1 MGKGQD
7 DKKRQQ
13 QNAPSSKRAERRAAE
28 RRRAQSDAKHEQDD
42 HPESDS
48 SNRRLIVG
56 MVVGVVIIAM
66 GFIAF
71 GWYQTEIRPFG
82 KTVLRVEET
91 EYNLAHVQRRMQLEL
106 DTGFN
111 FALGST
117 SILSLPDFVIG
128 QLEGEAAL
136 LEGIGELDLEVTDED
151 VTAEIRRRGGL
162 ADDVEPSVFADEVRD
177 QVDDSGLK
185 QNEYDLMLR
194 AFLAE
199 EKARAYFLFLG
210 PSEEP
215 QVRGR
220 MIILEDTGADAEEE
234 ANAVLV
240 RLEAGED
247 FTVVALEVSL
257 APDSVDVDW
266 FVVDGE
272 PTVFEDVQD
281 FFFDAEV
288 GERSVVISQRGFFY
302 IIEVQERD
310 DARALDDDQRES
322 VADRQLGDWINEL
335 RESLSI
341 EQNFSEDDGI
351 RALNELG

>member
-1 MGKGQD
+1 
-7 DKKRQQ
+7 
-13 QNAPSSKRAERRAAE
+13 
-28 RRRAQSDAKHEQDD
+28 
-42 HPESDS
+42 
-48 SNRRLIVG
+48 
-56 MVVGVVIIAM
+56 
-66 GFIAF
+66 
-71 GWYQTEIRPFG
+71 
-82 KTVLRVEET
+82 
-91 EYNLAHVQRRMQLEL
+91 
-106 DTGFN
+106 
-111 FALGST
+111 
-117 SILSLPDFVIG
+117 
-128 QLEGEAAL
+128 
-136 LEGIGELDLEVTDED
+136 
-151 VTAEIRRRGGL
+151 
-162 ADDVEPSVFADEVRD
+162 VFADEVRD

-310 DARALDDDQRES
+310 TRALDDDQRES

-341 EQNFSEDDGI
+341 EQNFSADDGI